1 MTNEATL
8 DRTDTN
14 RRVIRPD
21 VADRSHMRKKRIWA
35 WARRAFLLVAA
46 GFVVRTTVVG
56 WPEIR
61 RAFQTLSDGAAGL
74 VLVAIALECLW
85 VFTLAQVYRSS
96 LIGLGGSAT
105 MSGALR
111 VSMGAFTLSRVLP
124 GGGAVGALFAA
135 REFIRAGNRAEVTLI
150 ALVSAGW
157 VSLTALTLLLLT
169 GVGVGVV
176 AGSLTANYLILPAAV
191 LGVLAA
197 TGLLATLAARRL
209 SWRGR
214 VARGLERVFRG
225 WGAGMSRVDIESA
238 LYDRGRR
245 GVGGLARV
253 FGWSA
258 ISWALDAA
266 ALAVM
271 FAAFG
276 HPLGV
281 GVLTVGYGVANL
293 IQALPEVTPGWLGV
307 IEGSLSLTYAGLGVP
322 AGVAVVV
329 ILAYR
334 SISFWMP
341 VAAGLPHAW
350 GIIRANRQASSV
362 KEHT

>member
-1 MTNEATL
+1 MTSEATL

-21 VADRSHMRKKRIWA
+21 VASHMRKGRIWA
-35 WARRAFLLVAA
+35 WVRRALLLVAA

-61 RAFQTLSDGAAGL
+61 HAFQTLSDGAAGL

-96 LIGLGGSAT
+96 LIGFGGSAT

-157 VSLTALTLLLLT
+157 VSLTALTLLLLL
-169 GVGVGVV
+169 GIAVGVV
-176 AGSLTANYLILPAAV
+176 VSGSLTAKYLILPAAV

-209 SWRGR
+209 TWRGR
-214 VARGLERVFRG
+214 VAGGLERVFSG

-266 ALAVM
+266 ALGVM

-276 HPLGV
+276 HPLDV

-293 IQALPEVTPGWLGV
+293 IQALPELTPGWLGV

-362 KEHT
+362 KEHI